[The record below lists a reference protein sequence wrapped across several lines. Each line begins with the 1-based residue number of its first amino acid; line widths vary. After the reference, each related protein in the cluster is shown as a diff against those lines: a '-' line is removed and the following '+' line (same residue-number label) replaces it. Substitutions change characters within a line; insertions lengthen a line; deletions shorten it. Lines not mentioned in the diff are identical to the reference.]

1 MSSKRIAI
9 VGGGASGYF
18 TAIQAAQNSSHSKI
32 FIFEKSKD
40 VLQKVRI
47 SGGGRCNVTHACFD
61 PKELTK
67 YYPRGEK
74 ELLGPFHK
82 FCTGDTM
89 DWFEKRGVELKIEDD
104 LRVFPVSDSSEDIAQ
119 ALIREARS
127 NQVEVFTQMP
137 VVDIRKKD
145 EGFVIEFA
153 NGQQSYFDEVVI
165 SSGSSGKIWEILENL
180 GHTIIQPVPSLFT
193 FNIKDTRLNNLQ
205 GVSVPLVH
213 SKIEGTPFETTGPLL
228 ITHWGVS
235 GPGILKLSAIGA
247 RKLAEMNYEAT
258 IVLNWLGDMEER
270 DAFST
275 LEDWKNENPKKQIIS
290 SPFSAI
296 SKRLWTKLIEHAHLD
311 GEDTWA
317 NVPHASI
324 QRLAHQLTHA
334 KFSMKGKSTNKEEFV
349 TAGGVELKEIDF
361 KNFQSKIVPHLFL
374 VGECINIDAVTGGFN
389 FQAAWTGGFL
399 AGNYLSQNS

>member
-18 TAIQAAQNSSHSKI
+18 TAIHAAQNSNDSKI
-32 FIFEKSKD
+32 FIFEKAKD

-67 YYPRGEK
+67 FYPRGEK

-82 FCTGDTM
+82 FCSGDTM
-89 DWFEKRGVELKIEDD
+89 DWFEKRGVELKIEEDD
-104 LRVFPVSDSSEDIAQ
+104 RVFPVSDSSEDIAQ
-119 ALIREARS
+119 ALIQEARE
-127 NQVEVFTQMP
+127 NNIETLTQMA
-137 VVDIRKKD
+137 VVDIRRKD
-145 EGFVIEFA
+145 EGFIIEFT
-153 NGQQSYFDEVVI
+153 NGQQSFFDAVVI
-165 SSGSSGKIWEILENL
+165 SSGSSGKIWEILEKL
-180 GHTIIQPVPSLFT
+180 GHSIVTPVPSLFT
-193 FNIKDTRLNNLQ
+193 FNIKDSRLNNLQ
-205 GVSVPLVH
+205 GVSVPMVH
-213 SKIEGTPFETTGPLL
+213 SKIEGTSFETTGPLL
-228 ITHWGVS
+228 ITHWGIS

-258 IVLNWLGDMEER
+258 IVLNWLGEMEER
-270 DAFST
+270 DAFSIV
-275 LEDWKNENPKKQIIS
+275 ENWKKENPKKQLLS
-290 SPFSAI
+290 GPFSNL
-296 SKRLWTKLIEHAHLD
+296 SKRLWMKLIEFTHLD
-311 GEDTWA
+311 GNETWA

-334 KFSMKGKSTNKEEFV
+334 KLGMKGKSTNKEEFV

-361 KNFQSKIVPHLFL
+361 KSFQSKLIPNLFL

-389 FQAAWTGGFL
+389 FQAAWTAGYI
-399 AGNYLSQNS
+399 AGNFLSQNS

>member
-18 TAIQAAQNSSHSKI
+18 TAIHAAQNSNDSKI
-32 FIFEKSKD
+32 FIFEKAKD

-67 YYPRGEK
+67 FYPRGEK

-82 FCTGDTM
+82 FCSGDTM
-89 DWFEKRGVELKIEDD
+89 DWFEKRGVELKIEEDD
-104 LRVFPVSDSSEDIAQ
+104 RVFPVSDSSEDIAQ
-119 ALIREARS
+119 ALIQEARE
-127 NQVEVFTQMP
+127 NNIETLTQMA
-137 VVDIRKKD
+137 VVDIRRKD
-145 EGFVIEFA
+145 EGFIIEFT
-153 NGQQSYFDEVVI
+153 NGQQSFFDAVVI
-165 SSGSSGKIWEILENL
+165 SSGSSGKIWEILEKL
-180 GHTIIQPVPSLFT
+180 GHSIVTPVPSLFT
-193 FNIKDTRLNNLQ
+193 FNIKDSRLNNLQ
-205 GVSVPLVH
+205 GVSVPMVH
-213 SKIEGTPFETTGPLL
+213 SKIEGTSFETTGPLL
-228 ITHWGVS
+228 ITHWGIS

-258 IVLNWLGDMEER
+258 IVLNWLGEMEER
-270 DAFST
+270 DAFSI
-275 LEDWKNENPKKQIIS
+275 LENWKKENPKKQLLS
-290 SPFSAI
+290 GPFSNL
-296 SKRLWTKLIEHAHLD
+296 SKRLWIKLIEFAHLD
-311 GEDTWA
+311 GNETWA

-334 KFSMKGKSTNKEEFV
+334 KFGMKGKSTNKEEFV

-361 KNFQSKIVPHLFL
+361 KSFQSKLIPNLFL

-389 FQAAWTGGFL
+389 FQAAWTAGYI
-399 AGNYLSQNS
+399 AGNFLSQNS

>member
-1 MSSKRIAI
+1 
-9 VGGGASGYF
+9 
-18 TAIQAAQNSSHSKI
+18 
-32 FIFEKSKD
+32 
-40 VLQKVRI
+40 
-47 SGGGRCNVTHACFD
+47 
-61 PKELTK
+61 
-67 YYPRGEK
+67 
-74 ELLGPFHK
+74 
-82 FCTGDTM
+82 M

-119 ALIREARS
+119 ALIREARN

-180 GHTIIQPVPSLFT
+180 GHTIVQPVPSLFT

-213 SKIEGTPFETTGPLL
+213 SKIEGTSFETTGPLL

-258 IVLNWLGDMEER
+258 IVLNWLGEMEER

-317 NVPHASI
+317 NVPHASL
-324 QRLAHQLTHA
+324 QRLSHQLTM
-334 KFSMKGKSTNKEEFV
+334 FNTSLTYLSCSTLILPPRLQVAATFAEVATIITRLESSDTLSAADV
-349 TAGGVELKEIDF
+349 ALAREMGVETKAD
-361 KNFQSKIVPHLFL
+361 K
-374 VGECINIDAVTGGFN
+374 
-389 FQAAWTGGFL
+389 QAAAEKAAVRFFL
-399 AGNYLSQNS
+399 ARVLSSILNSRANTRFNTCC